1 MEICFLFL
9 SVILFVFYAQAQQ
22 KKSVYYFNPSWS
34 PDGKQIVTGK
44 EKLLI
49 GG

>member
-22 KKSVYYFNPSWS
+22 KKS
-34 PDGKQIVTGK
+34 DGKQIVTGK